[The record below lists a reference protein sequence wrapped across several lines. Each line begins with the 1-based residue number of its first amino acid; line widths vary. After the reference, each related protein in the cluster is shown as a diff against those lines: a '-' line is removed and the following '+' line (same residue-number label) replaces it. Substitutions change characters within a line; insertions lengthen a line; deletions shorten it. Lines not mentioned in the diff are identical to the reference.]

1 MEFCEKPLGRI
12 RDAEKVFDGME
23 TRDTIS
29 WNSMISLYSHEN
41 LCFEAFKL
49 FSAMRVHRL
58 KPDATTIWS
67 LLSVCAGKRLHSL
80 CTKNGLDNFASVKKT
95 LMKMYSMAGE
105 LGNAEFLFDEMP
117 GSHFLEGHYFF
128 LCSAW

>member
-1 MEFCEKPLGRI
+1 MGRI
-12 RDAEKVFDGME
+12 RDEEKVFDGME

-41 LCFEAFKL
+41 FGFEAFKL
-49 FSAMRVHRL
+49 FSAMRVNRL
-58 KPDATTIWS
+58 KPDATTISS
-67 LLSVCAGKRLHSL
+67 LLSVCASLDQWGKRLHSL
-80 CTKNGLDNFASVKKT
+80 CTKNGLDNFASVNNT

-105 LGNAEFLFDEMP
+105 LGNAEFFFDEMP
-117 GSHFLEGHYFF
+117 GSHFLEGHDFF